1 VECIENMVKNIYEC
15 CNIPFRLSIESLGV
29 YETLEYDDSDQIVS
43 KSIKFNGT
51 ECCLKTK
58 AAFGSTLNLL
68 AYSLENKLKD
78 ILIHKESIVTSLLEG
93 KNIEKDII
101 SAVWPALLDKFYLI
115 DIYIESKLYDAYLYI
130 KELYH
135 DSDIEVILINDKLLL
150 IAEVKEIYEHII
162 GIKDALLNNFT
173 SRYYISYCQIENY
186 EALKKSFEECEY
198 KLMLAN
204 KYKVSES
211 VINEKKLI
219 LEGIIDSVSEEKK
232 EKIYHIFNEGFS
244 KLDNEM
250 IRTIEV
256 FFRCGLNL
264 SDAAKALYIHR
275 NTLIYRLD
283 KIEKY
288 TAYDI
293 RNFNT
298 AVLFKV
304 VFFIWKEKNNII
316 FENSLKR

>member
-1 VECIENMVKNIYEC
+1 MECIENMVKNIYEC

-115 DIYIESKLYDAYLYI
+115 DIYIESKLYDAYIYI

-264 SDAAKALYIHR
+264 SDAAKELYIHR

-293 RNFNT
+293 RNFNS

>member
-1 VECIENMVKNIYEC
+1 MECIENMVKDIYEC
-15 CNIPFRLSIESLGV
+15 CKIPFQLSIESLGA
-29 YETLEYDDSDQIVS
+29 YETSEYDDSDQIIS
-43 KSIKFNGT
+43 KNIKFNGT
-51 ECCLKTK
+51 KCCLKTK
-58 AAFGSTLNLL
+58 AAFGNTLNLL

-78 ILIHKESIVTSLLEG
+78 ILIHKESIITSLLAG
-93 KNIEKDII
+93 KNIEKDVIL
-101 SAVWPALLDKFYLI
+101 AVWPTLLGRFYLI
-115 DIYIESKLYDAYLYI
+115 DIYIESKSYDAYLYI
-130 KELYH
+130 KELYD
-135 DSDIEVILINDKLLL
+135 DSDVEVILSNDKLLL
-150 IAEVKEIYEHII
+150 IAKVNDIYDHII

-173 SRYYISYCQIENY
+173 GRYYISYCHVENY
-186 EALKKSFEECEY
+186 EGLKKSFEECEY
-198 KLMLAN
+198 RLMLAN

-211 VINEKKLI
+211 IIDEKKMI

-232 EKIYHIFNEGFS
+232 ENIYQLFNEGFS

-264 SDAAKALYIHR
+264 SDAAKELYIHR

-293 RNFNT
+293 RNFNN

-304 VFFIWKEKNNII
+304 VFFIWKEKN
-316 FENSLKR
+316 K

>member
-1 VECIENMVKNIYEC
+1 MECIENMVKNIYEC

-51 ECCLKTK
+51 ECCLKK
-58 AAFGSTLNLL
+58 KVAFGSTLNLL

-78 ILIHKESIVTSLLEG
+78 ILIHKESIVTSLLAE

-198 KLMLAN
+198 KLMLAI
-204 KYKVSES
+204 KSKVSES

-264 SDAAKALYIHR
+264 SDAAKELYIHR

-293 RNFNT
+293 RNFNS

>member
-1 VECIENMVKNIYEC
+1 MECIENMVKNIYEC

-29 YETLEYDDSDQIVS
+29 YETLEYDDSDKIVS

>member
-1 VECIENMVKNIYEC
+1 MECIENMVKDIYEC
-15 CNIPFRLSIESLGV
+15 CKIPFQLSIESLGA
-29 YETLEYDDSDQIVS
+29 YETSEYDDSDQIIS
-43 KSIKFNGT
+43 KNIKFNGT
-51 ECCLKTK
+51 KCCLKTK
-58 AAFGSTLNLL
+58 AAFGNTLNLL

-78 ILIHKESIVTSLLEG
+78 ILIHKESIITSLLAG

-101 SAVWPALLDKFYLI
+101 LAVWPALLGRFYLI
-115 DIYIESKLYDAYLYI
+115 DIYIESKSYDAYLYI
-130 KELYH
+130 KELYD
-135 DSDIEVILINDKLLL
+135 DSDVEVILSNDKLLL
-150 IAEVKEIYEHII
+150 IAKVNDIYDHII

-173 SRYYISYCQIENY
+173 GRYYISYCHVENY
-186 EALKKSFEECEY
+186 EGLKESFEECEY
-198 KLMLAN
+198 RLMLAN

-211 VINEKKLI
+211 IIDEKKMI

-232 EKIYHIFNEGFS
+232 ENIYQLFFEGFS

-264 SDAAKALYIHR
+264 SDAAKELYIHR

-293 RNFNT
+293 RNFNN

-304 VFFIWKEKNNII
+304 VFFIWKEKN
-316 FENSLKR
+316 K

>member
-1 VECIENMVKNIYEC
+1 MECIENMVKDIYEC
-15 CNIPFRLSIESLGV
+15 CKIPFQLSIESLGA
-29 YETLEYDDSDQIVS
+29 YETLEYDDSDQIIS
-43 KSIKFNGT
+43 KNIKFNGT
-51 ECCLKTK
+51 KCCLKTK
-58 AAFGSTLNLL
+58 AAFGNTLNLL

-78 ILIHKESIVTSLLEG
+78 ILIHKESIITSLLAG
-93 KNIEKDII
+93 KNIEKDVIL
-101 SAVWPALLDKFYLI
+101 AVWPALLGRFYLI
-115 DIYIESKLYDAYLYI
+115 DIYIESKSYDAYLYI
-130 KELYH
+130 KELYD
-135 DSDIEVILINDKLLL
+135 DSDVEVILSNDKLLL
-150 IAEVKEIYEHII
+150 IAKVKEICDHIT

-173 SRYYISYCQIENY
+173 GRYYISYCHVENY
-186 EALKKSFEECEY
+186 EGLKESFEECEY
-198 KLMLAN
+198 RLMLAN

-211 VINEKKLI
+211 IIDEKKMI

-232 EKIYHIFNEGFS
+232 EKIYQLFNEGFS

-264 SDAAKALYIHR
+264 SDAAKELYIHR

-288 TAYDI
+288 TGYDI
-293 RNFNT
+293 RNFNN

-304 VFFIWKEKNNII
+304 VFFIWKEKN
-316 FENSLKR
+316 K

>member
-1 VECIENMVKNIYEC
+1 MECIENIVKDIYEC
-15 CNIPFRLSIESLGV
+15 CKIPFQVSIESLGA
-29 YETLEYDDSDQIVS
+29 YETSEYDDSDQIIS
-43 KSIKFNGT
+43 KNIKFNGT
-51 ECCLKTK
+51 KCCLKTK
-58 AAFGSTLNLL
+58 AAFGNTLNLL

-78 ILIHKESIVTSLLEG
+78 ILIHKESIITSLLAG
-93 KNIEKDII
+93 KNIEKDVIL
-101 SAVWPALLDKFYLI
+101 AVWPTLLGRFYLI
-115 DIYIESKLYDAYLYI
+115 DIYIESKSYDAYLYI
-130 KELYH
+130 KELYD
-135 DSDIEVILINDKLLL
+135 DSDVEVILSNDKLLL
-150 IAEVKEIYEHII
+150 IAKVKEICDHIT

-173 SRYYISYCQIENY
+173 GRYYISYCQVENY
-186 EALKKSFEECEY
+186 EGLKKSFEECEY

-211 VINEKKLI
+211 IIDEKKLI
-219 LEGIIDSVSEEKK
+219 LEGIIDSVSEEEK
-232 EKIYHIFNEGFS
+232 EKIYNLFNEGFS

-264 SDAAKALYIHR
+264 SDAAKELYIHR

-283 KIEKY
+283 KVEKY

-293 RNFNT
+293 RNFNS

-304 VFFIWKEKNNII
+304 VFFIWKEKN
-316 FENSLKR
+316 K

>member
-1 VECIENMVKNIYEC
+1 MECIENMVKNIYEC

-232 EKIYHIFNEGFS
+232 EKIYHIFNEEFT

-250 IRTIEV
+250 IRTIEL

-293 RNFNT
+293 RNFNS

>member
-1 VECIENMVKNIYEC
+1 MECIENMVKNIYEC

-264 SDAAKALYIHR
+264 SDAAKELYIHR

-293 RNFNT
+293 RNFNS

-316 FENSLKR
+316 FENSSKR

>member
-1 VECIENMVKNIYEC
+1 MECIENMVKNIYEC

-304 VFFIWKEKNNII
+304 VFFICFSKKA
-316 FENSLKR
+316 K

>member
-1 VECIENMVKNIYEC
+1 MECIENMVKNIYEC

-232 EKIYHIFNEGFS
+232 EKIYHLFNEGFS

>member
-1 VECIENMVKNIYEC
+1 MECIENMVKNIYEC

-198 KLMLAN
+198 RLMLAN

-211 VINEKKLI
+211 IIDEKKMI

-232 EKIYHIFNEGFS
+232 EKIYKLFNEGFS

-256 FFRCGLNL
+256 FFSCGLNL
-264 SDAAKALYIHR
+264 SDAAKELYIHR

-293 RNFNT
+293 RNFNN

-304 VFFIWKEKNNII
+304 VFFIWKEKN
-316 FENSLKR
+316 K

>member
-1 VECIENMVKNIYEC
+1 MECIENMVKNIYEC

-101 SAVWPALLDKFYLI
+101 SVVWPALLDKFYLI

-135 DSDIEVILINDKLLL
+135 DSDIEVILTNDKLLL

-232 EKIYHIFNEGFS
+232 EKIYHIFNEGVS

-264 SDAAKALYIHR
+264 SDAAKELYIHR

-293 RNFNT
+293 RNFNS

>member
-1 VECIENMVKNIYEC
+1 MECIENMVKDIYEC
-15 CNIPFRLSIESLGV
+15 CKIPFQLSIESLGA
-29 YETLEYDDSDQIVS
+29 YETSEYDDSDQIIS
-43 KSIKFNGT
+43 KNIKFNGT
-51 ECCLKTK
+51 KCCLKTK
-58 AAFGSTLNLL
+58 AAFGNTLNLL

-78 ILIHKESIVTSLLEG
+78 ILIHKESIITSLLAG
-93 KNIEKDII
+93 KNIEKDVIL
-101 SAVWPALLDKFYLI
+101 AVWPTLLGRFYLI
-115 DIYIESKLYDAYLYI
+115 DIYIESKSYDAYLYI
-130 KELYH
+130 KELYD
-135 DSDIEVILINDKLLL
+135 DSDVEVILSNDKLLL
-150 IAEVKEIYEHII
+150 IAKVKEIYDHII

-173 SRYYISYCQIENY
+173 GRYYISYCHVENY
-186 EALKKSFEECEY
+186 EGLKESFEECEY
-198 KLMLAN
+198 RLMLAN

-211 VINEKKLI
+211 IIDEKKMI

-232 EKIYHIFNEGFS
+232 ENIYQLFNEGFS

-264 SDAAKALYIHR
+264 SDAAKELYIHR

-293 RNFNT
+293 RNFNN

-304 VFFIWKEKNNII
+304 VFFIW
-316 FENSLKR
+316 

>member
-1 VECIENMVKNIYEC
+1 MECIENMVKNIYEC

-101 SAVWPALLDKFYLI
+101 SVVWPALLDKFYLI

-264 SDAAKALYIHR
+264 SDAAKELYIHR

-293 RNFNT
+293 RNFNS

>member
-1 VECIENMVKNIYEC
+1 MECIENIVKDIYEC
-15 CNIPFRLSIESLGV
+15 CKIPFQVSIESLGA
-29 YETLEYDDSDQIVS
+29 YETLEYDDSDQIIS
-43 KSIKFNGT
+43 KNIKFNGT
-51 ECCLKTK
+51 KCCLKTK
-58 AAFGSTLNLL
+58 AAFGNTLNLL

-78 ILIHKESIVTSLLEG
+78 ILIHKESIITSLLAG

-101 SAVWPALLDKFYLI
+101 LAAWPALLGRFYLI
-115 DIYIESKLYDAYLYI
+115 DIYIESKSYDAYLYI
-130 KELYH
+130 KELYD
-135 DSDIEVILINDKLLL
+135 DSDVEVILSNDKLLL
-150 IAEVKEIYEHII
+150 IAKVKEICDHIT

-173 SRYYISYCQIENY
+173 GRYYISYCQVENY
-186 EALKKSFEECEY
+186 EGLKKSFEECEY
-198 KLMLAN
+198 RLMLAN
-204 KYKVSES
+204 KYKISES
-211 VINEKKLI
+211 IIDEKKMI
-219 LEGIIDSVSEEKK
+219 LEGIIDSVSEEEKK
-232 EKIYHIFNEGFS
+232 RIYQLFNEGFS

-264 SDAAKALYIHR
+264 SDAAKELYIHR

-293 RNFNT
+293 RNFNN

-304 VFFIWKEKNNII
+304 VFFIWKEKN
-316 FENSLKR
+316 K

>member
-1 VECIENMVKNIYEC
+1 MECIENMVKDIYEC
-15 CNIPFRLSIESLGV
+15 CKIPFQLSIESLGA
-29 YETLEYDDSDQIVS
+29 YETLEYDDSDQIIS
-43 KSIKFNGT
+43 KNIKFNGT
-51 ECCLKTK
+51 KCCLKTK
-58 AAFGSTLNLL
+58 AAFGNTLNLL

-78 ILIHKESIVTSLLEG
+78 ILIHKESIITSLLAG

-101 SAVWPALLDKFYLI
+101 LAVWPALLGRFYLI
-115 DIYIESKLYDAYLYI
+115 DIYIESKSYDAYLYI
-130 KELYH
+130 KELYD
-135 DSDIEVILINDKLLL
+135 DSDVEVILSNDKLLL
-150 IAEVKEIYEHII
+150 IAKVNDIYDHII

-173 SRYYISYCQIENY
+173 GRYYISYCHVENY
-186 EALKKSFEECEY
+186 EGLKESFEECEY
-198 KLMLAN
+198 RLMLAN

-211 VINEKKLI
+211 IIDEKKMI

-232 EKIYHIFNEGFS
+232 ENIYQLFNEGFS

-264 SDAAKALYIHR
+264 SDAAKELYIHR

-293 RNFNT
+293 RNFNN

-304 VFFIWKEKNNII
+304 VFFIWKEKN
-316 FENSLKR
+316 K

>member
-1 VECIENMVKNIYEC
+1 MECIENMVKNIYEC

-78 ILIHKESIVTSLLEG
+78 ILIHKESIITSLLAG
-93 KNIEKDII
+93 KNIEKDVIL
-101 SAVWPALLDKFYLI
+101 AVWPTLLGRFYLI
-115 DIYIESKLYDAYLYI
+115 DIYIESKSYDAYLYI
-130 KELYH
+130 KELYD
-135 DSDIEVILINDKLLL
+135 DSDVEVILSNDKLLL
-150 IAEVKEIYEHII
+150 IAKVKEIYDHII

-256 FFRCGLNL
+256 FFSCGLNL
-264 SDAAKALYIHR
+264 SDAAKELYIHR

-293 RNFNT
+293 RNFNN

-304 VFFIWKEKNNII
+304 VFFIWKEKN
-316 FENSLKR
+316 K

>member
-1 VECIENMVKNIYEC
+1 MECIENMVKDIYEC
-15 CNIPFRLSIESLGV
+15 CKIPFQLSIESLGA
-29 YETLEYDDSDQIVS
+29 YETSEYDDSDQIIS
-43 KSIKFNGT
+43 KNIKFNGT
-51 ECCLKTK
+51 KCCLKTK
-58 AAFGSTLNLL
+58 AAFGNTLNLL

-78 ILIHKESIVTSLLEG
+78 ILIHKESVITSLLAG

-101 SAVWPALLDKFYLI
+101 LAVWPALLGRFYLI
-115 DIYIESKLYDAYLYI
+115 DIYIESKSYDAYLYI
-130 KELYH
+130 KELYD
-135 DSDIEVILINDKLLL
+135 DSDVEVILSNDKLLL
-150 IAEVKEIYEHII
+150 IAKVNDIYDHII

-173 SRYYISYCQIENY
+173 GRYYISYCQVENY
-186 EALKKSFEECEY
+186 EGLKKSFEECEY
-198 KLMLAN
+198 RLMLAN

-211 VINEKKLI
+211 IIDEKKMI

-232 EKIYHIFNEGFS
+232 ENIYQLFNEGFS

-264 SDAAKALYIHR
+264 SDAAKELYIHR

-293 RNFNT
+293 RNFNN

-304 VFFIWKEKNNII
+304 VFFIWKEKN
-316 FENSLKR
+316 K

>member
-1 VECIENMVKNIYEC
+1 MECIENMVKNIYEC

-78 ILIHKESIVTSLLEG
+78 ILIHKESIVTSLLEE

-101 SAVWPALLDKFYLI
+101 SVVWPALLDKFYLI

-264 SDAAKALYIHR
+264 SDAAKELYIHR

>member
-1 VECIENMVKNIYEC
+1 MECIENMVKNIYEC

-232 EKIYHIFNEGFS
+232 ERIYHIFNEGFS

-264 SDAAKALYIHR
+264 SDAAKELYIHR

-293 RNFNT
+293 RNFNS

>member
-1 VECIENMVKNIYEC
+1 MECIENMVKNIYEC

-101 SAVWPALLDKFYLI
+101 SAVWPPLLDKFYLI

-264 SDAAKALYIHR
+264 SDAAKELYIHR

-293 RNFNT
+293 RNFNS

>member
-1 VECIENMVKNIYEC
+1 MECIENMVKNIYEC

-304 VFFIWKEKNNII
+304 VFFYLERKK
-316 FENSLKR
+316 

>member
-1 VECIENMVKNIYEC
+1 MECIENMVKNIYEC

-78 ILIHKESIVTSLLEG
+78 ILIHKESIVTSLLEE

-101 SAVWPALLDKFYLI
+101 SVVWPALLDKFYLI

-135 DSDIEVILINDKLLL
+135 DSDIEVILTNDKLLL

-211 VINEKKLI
+211 VIDEKKLI

-264 SDAAKALYIHR
+264 SDAAKELYIHR

-293 RNFNT
+293 RNFNS

>member
-1 VECIENMVKNIYEC
+1 MECIENMVKDIYEC
-15 CNIPFRLSIESLGV
+15 CKIPFQLSIESLGA
-29 YETLEYDDSDQIVS
+29 YETSEYDDSDQIIS
-43 KSIKFNGT
+43 KNIKFNGT
-51 ECCLKTK
+51 KCCLKTK

-78 ILIHKESIVTSLLEG
+78 ILIHKESIITSLLAG
-93 KNIEKDII
+93 KNIEKDVIL
-101 SAVWPALLDKFYLI
+101 AVWPTLLGRFYLI
-115 DIYIESKLYDAYLYI
+115 DIYIESKSYDAYLYI
-130 KELYH
+130 KELYD
-135 DSDIEVILINDKLLL
+135 DSDVEVILSNDKLLL
-150 IAEVKEIYEHII
+150 IAKVKEIYDHII

-173 SRYYISYCQIENY
+173 GRYYISYCQVENY
-186 EALKKSFEECEY
+186 EGLKKSFEECEY
-198 KLMLAN
+198 RLMLAN

-293 RNFNT
+293 RNFNS

>member
-1 VECIENMVKNIYEC
+1 MECIENMVKDIYEC
-15 CNIPFRLSIESLGV
+15 CKIPFQLSIESLGA
-29 YETLEYDDSDQIVS
+29 YETSEYDDSDQIIS
-43 KSIKFNGT
+43 KNIKFNGT
-51 ECCLKTK
+51 KCCLKTK
-58 AAFGSTLNLL
+58 AAFGNTLNLL

-78 ILIHKESIVTSLLEG
+78 ILIHKESIITSLLAG

-101 SAVWPALLDKFYLI
+101 LAVWPALLGRFYLI
-115 DIYIESKLYDAYLYI
+115 DIYIESKSYDAYLYI
-130 KELYH
+130 KELYD
-135 DSDIEVILINDKLLL
+135 DSDVEVILSNDKLLL
-150 IAEVKEIYEHII
+150 IAKVNDIYDHII

-173 SRYYISYCQIENY
+173 GRYYISYCQVENY
-186 EALKKSFEECEY
+186 EGLKESFEECEY
-198 KLMLAN
+198 RLMLAN

-211 VINEKKLI
+211 IIDEKKMI

-232 EKIYHIFNEGFS
+232 ENIYQLFNEGFS

-264 SDAAKALYIHR
+264 SDAAKELYIHR

-293 RNFNT
+293 RNFNN

-304 VFFIWKEKNNII
+304 VFFIWKEKN
-316 FENSLKR
+316 K

>member
-1 VECIENMVKNIYEC
+1 MECIENMVKNIYEC

-135 DSDIEVILINDKLLL
+135 DSDIEVILTNDKLLL

-211 VINEKKLI
+211 VIDEKKLI

-264 SDAAKALYIHR
+264 SDAAKELYIHR

-293 RNFNT
+293 RNFNS

-316 FENSLKR
+316 FENSLK

>member
-1 VECIENMVKNIYEC
+1 MECIENMVKNIYEC

-173 SRYYISYCQIENY
+173 SRYY
-186 EALKKSFEECEY
+186 
-198 KLMLAN
+198 
-204 KYKVSES
+204 VSES

-264 SDAAKALYIHR
+264 SDAAKELYIHR

-293 RNFNT
+293 RNFNS

>member
-1 VECIENMVKNIYEC
+1 MECIENMVKNIYEC

-264 SDAAKALYIHR
+264 SDAAKELYIHR